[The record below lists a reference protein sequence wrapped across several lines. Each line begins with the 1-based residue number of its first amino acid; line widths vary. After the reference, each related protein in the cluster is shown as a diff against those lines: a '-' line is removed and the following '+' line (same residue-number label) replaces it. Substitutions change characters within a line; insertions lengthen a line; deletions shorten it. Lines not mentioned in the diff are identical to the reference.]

1 MKSGLIY
8 PAKFSRREFL
18 GRSARTI
25 AGASLGLSFLLDA
38 GCGNGNGT
46 ASGASVGEWRQLA
59 RLLSGPVLRPGDPDF
74 IRLAR
79 PNNLRY
85 RSVDPQGIARCL
97 DANDVAQAIGWAR
110 QHRIALVAR
119 SGGHSYAGYST
130 TTGLMIDLRL
140 MNQAAVDDSTGILTI
155 GGGVLGETVFQAL
168 QASQVTITH
177 GRCKTVGAG
186 GFLLGGGIGFNMRAH
201 AIGSD
206 QMVAS
211 EIVTADGSIVELPTD
226 DPDLFRACQGGGGG
240 NFGINTSFSLQTFPV
255 PSPLTVFKLS
265 WTASPDE
272 VLSALVAA
280 LAAGPDEL
288 GTRVQ
293 LSAVTAD
300 EFAHGTDVSVG
311 LLGQLVGTPSDVED
325 ILAPVFAVANPA
337 TVTIQQMDYW
347 DAQFN
352 FLATTGD
359 PGEFQ
364 ERSRFFVGSFGSEA
378 IATALEWCRDWPG
391 TSKGADMVLFE
402 TGGQINTIAPD
413 ATAFVHRDSDWL
425 MTIALSWSEED
436 SQRTIAAN
444 LAWQSSFYTA
454 ISAFAGDG
462 GAYQNFIDPSLPDW
476 AQEYYG
482 ANLPRLQQVK
492 TAVDPTRVFDFPEAI
507 PPA

>member
-168 QASQVTITH
+168 QASQVTIT
-177 GRCKTVGAG
+177 
-186 GFLLGGGIGFNMRAH
+186 
-201 AIGSD
+201 
-206 QMVAS
+206 
-211 EIVTADGSIVELPTD
+211 
-226 DPDLFRACQGGGGG
+226 
-240 NFGINTSFSLQTFPV
+240 
-255 PSPLTVFKLS
+255 
-265 WTASPDE
+265 
-272 VLSALVAA
+272 
-280 LAAGPDEL
+280 
-288 GTRVQ
+288 
-293 LSAVTAD
+293 
-300 EFAHGTDVSVG
+300 
-311 LLGQLVGTPSDVED
+311 
-325 ILAPVFAVANPA
+325 
-337 TVTIQQMDYW
+337 
-347 DAQFN
+347 
-352 FLATTGD
+352 
-359 PGEFQ
+359 
-364 ERSRFFVGSFGSEA
+364 
-378 IATALEWCRDWPG
+378 
-391 TSKGADMVLFE
+391 
-402 TGGQINTIAPD
+402 
-413 ATAFVHRDSDWL
+413 
-425 MTIALSWSEED
+425 
-436 SQRTIAAN
+436 
-444 LAWQSSFYTA
+444 
-454 ISAFAGDG
+454 
-462 GAYQNFIDPSLPDW
+462 
-476 AQEYYG
+476 
-482 ANLPRLQQVK
+482 
-492 TAVDPTRVFDFPEAI
+492 
-507 PPA
+507 

>member
-1 MKSGLIY
+1 MKVGLVH
-8 PAKFSRREFL
+8 PAKLTRREFI
-18 GRSARTI
+18 GRSARTV

-38 GCGNGNGT
+38 GCGGT
-46 ASGASVGEWRQLA
+46 ATARGASASEWRQLA

-85 RSVDPQGIARCL
+85 RSIDPRGIARCL

-110 QHRIALVAR
+110 QHQIPLVAR

-155 GGGVLGETVFQAL
+155 GGGVLNSGIYPAL

-177 GRCKTVGAG
+177 GRCKTVGAA

-206 QMVAS
+206 QVVAS

-226 DPDLFRACQGGGGG
+226 NPDLFWACQGGGGG

-255 PSPLTVFKLS
+255 PSPLTVFKVS
-265 WTASPDE
+265 WTVNPDE
-272 VLSALVAA
+272 VLAALIAA

-300 EFAHGTDVSVG
+300 ELAQGRDVSIG

-325 ILAPVFAVANPA
+325 ILAPVFAVANPSK
-337 TVTIQQMDYW
+337 VTIQQMDYW
-347 DAQFN
+347 DAQLK
-352 FLATTGD
+352 FLALTEG

-364 ERSRFFVGSFGSEA
+364 ERSRFFVGGFGAQA
-378 IATALEWCRDWPG
+378 IETALEWCRDWPG
-391 TSKGADMVLFE
+391 TSSGADMVLFQ

-413 ATAFVHRDSDWL
+413 ATAFVHRNSEWL

-436 SQRTIAAN
+436 SRSTIADN
-444 LAWQSSFYTA
+444 LAWQSSFYSA

-462 GAYQNFIDPSLPDW
+462 GAYQNFIDPSLADW
-476 AQEYYG
+476 EQGYYG
-482 ANLPRLQQVK
+482 VNLARLQQIK
-492 TAVDPTRVFDFPEAI
+492 AAVDPTRVFDFPEAI